1 MPVISDRNQ
10 IANLKE
16 SQKDCYICNEA
27 GGRSERS
34 VIVTCDICSFWVCK
48 DCAQIEPKLY
58 EFLVKNKT
66 DLNFICPKC
75 KDQLPKIKDLVKI
88 SQRQTEIEIEINKMK
103 MIIDENKTS
112 IAEFKNM
119 NVAGRL
125 NQIEQIIQSNK
136 LDDEDYP
143 PLPAM
148 KTAAQKMQAEISTQQ
163 IATTKLSTD
172 LQEEKLKEMKKLN
185 LIIYGIPETN
195 EDPEDQ
201 MMQDF
206 NTVKELYIDK
216 VNIKT
221 EDITSIIRLGRK
233 KENQIRPIRLTF
245 RDIHKRREILVNNN
259 GLRLEGDEYKEC
271 KCKVNPGKH
280 IHVNITTDKTQHER
294 DAENQL
300 REELKARRSSGEDI
314 IIKRG
319 KIVKR
324 NHQDTQARWAVISQ
338 NV

>member
-1 MPVISDRNQ
+1 MPVLSDRNQ

-195 EDPEDQ
+195 EDPVYD
-201 MMQDF
+201 
-206 NTVKELYIDK
+206 ID
-216 VNIKT
+216 
-221 EDITSIIRLGRK
+221 
-233 KENQIRPIRLTF
+233 
-245 RDIHKRREILVNNN
+245 EILMHAET
-259 GLRLEGDEYKEC
+259 RTEEPTDDGDGPMSGF
-271 KCKVNPGKH
+271 KVASLAVDEDDAFESAKIDGEVRYGK
-280 IHVNITTDKTQHER
+280 TLLSK
-294 DAENQL
+294 
-300 REELKARRSSGEDI
+300 K
-314 IIKRG
+314 
-319 KIVKR
+319 
-324 NHQDTQARWAVISQ
+324 Q
-338 NV
+338 NEQVGYS